1 MKKINKSI
9 MIVGLIIIGIVLGQ
23 VMLKAVEKEHTKKI
37 RVKWEYKIYP
47 QDGQLDFL
55 IEQRNN
61 SSTIDE
67 FISKMN
73 KLGAEGWE
81 IIEIKRSVL
90 LKRRIE

>member
-23 VMLKAVEKEHTKKI
+23 VMLKAVEKEHTKKTV
-37 RVKWEYKIYP
+37 VKWEYKIYP